1 MAGEHDRSEWR
12 PARFDRLGEA
22 DPGFDSKPA
31 NQQTASMKMTLDL
44 PPDLIRAMKLRA
56 VNEHRKLKEVAAE
69 LLARG
74 LGTEA
79 TKAGPAKG
87 SIALPLFPTS
97 PDAPATGMTTEQL
110 LALEQA
116 TLHQEDLRRLGHA
129 L

>member
-1 MAGEHDRSEWR
+1 
-12 PARFDRLGEA
+12 
-22 DPGFDSKPA
+22 
-31 NQQTASMKMTLDL
+31 MKMTLDL

-56 VNEHRKLKEVAAE
+56 LNEHRKLKEVAAE

-74 LGTEA
+74 LDTEA
-79 TKAGPAKG
+79 TQTGPAKG

-97 PDAPATGMTTEQL
+97 SDAPAARMTTEQL

-116 TLHQEDLRRLGHA
+116 TLHQEDLQRLGHA